1 MIRILSRG
9 AFAVAV
15 LAGILLAGAAFADP
29 IADFYQGKRITFL
42 ISGPAGSGYDQYARL
57 LARGLPQH
65 IPGNPTIVP
74 QNMPAAGGMVL
85 LNTAYNSGP
94 RDGTLIFTMHFN
106 LPLYQA
112 MGGRGVHY
120 DAGKLIGLG
129 RLLASNAVIGVSA
142 KSKSGVKTLADA
154 MKREAVIGATG
165 ASSNSAVFPII
176 MNNMLG
182 TRFKVIIGYE
192 GEDGVFLA
200 MQRGET
206 DGFGSYSYLTFKS
219 VHPDYLTQ
227 KLFYPLVQ
235 FGSKREEDWSD
246 VPTAAEAAKTPI
258 DKRAMELASSG
269 PEIGFSYFMPPD
281 LPKERVAAL
290 RKAFDDMVKDPAF
303 LNDAKRAKM
312 FLRTASGPEVEAI
325 VKNVLTAPPNVIERL
340 TQLMVE
346 KGGVRCADY
355 TKAEFCAKAEAKKE

>member
-1 MIRILSRG
+1 MIRG
-9 AFAVAV
+9 FACAA
-15 LAGILLAGAAFADP
+15 LAAGVLLAGAPRAGADP
-29 IADFYQGKRITFL
+29 VADFYRGKHITFL
-42 ISGPAGSGYDQYARL
+42 ISGPAGSGYDAYARL
-57 LARGLPQH
+57 LARNLGQH
-65 IPGNPTIVP
+65 IPGDPTIVP

-120 DAGKLIGLG
+120 DAAKLIGLG
-129 RLLASNAVIGVSA
+129 RLLASNAAIGVSA
-142 KSKSGVKTLADA
+142 TSKSGVKTLEDA
-154 MKREAVIGATG
+154 KTRVAVIGATG
-165 ASSNSAVFPII
+165 AASNSTLYPMI
-176 MNNMLG
+176 MNNLIG
-182 TRFKVIIGYE
+182 TRFKVVIGYQ

-200 MQRGET
+200 MERGET

-219 VHPDYLTQ
+219 VHPDYLAK

-235 FGSKREEDWSD
+235 WGAKREAEWSD
-246 VPTAAEAAKTPI
+246 VPTAIDVAKTPI

-281 LPKERVAAL
+281 VPKDRVAAL
-290 RKAFDDMVKDPAF
+290 RKAFGDMLKDPAF
-303 LNDAKRAKM
+303 HKDAERAKM
-312 FLRTASGPEVEAI
+312 FLRPATGEEVEAI
-325 VKNVLTAPPNVIERL
+325 VRNVVSAPKDVIARL

-346 KGGVRCADY
+346 NGGVRCQDY
-355 TKAEFCAKAEAKKE
+355 TKADFCSKPRAKKKS